1 MESNPTGGSRAGR
14 TAVALDEDALA
25 RRFLAAKAIAVEAGH
40 LALRLL
46 ADPASLDVQLKG
58 PQDFVTAAD
67 RAVEKLIAERLAAA
81 FPEDA
86 FLGEEFGSSAKRPE
100 AAALW
105 VVDPIDGT
113 SNFARARTEWC
124 VSIGLIQ
131 DGRPD
136 IGVIYHPPA
145 DELFAARRGLGAH
158 RNGVPIRTSRRSRL
172 REATVGFDYSSG
184 TPPVQHVT
192 QVQAMLERGG
202 EYRRN
207 GSAALSLAHV
217 ADGRLDG
224 FVELHLNAWDVV
236 AGMVLVSEAGGW
248 TSDFLRGASP
258 TKGSPLIAAAPG
270 IRDELLTLAGLDDWR

>member
-1 MESNPTGGSRAGR
+1 MKSNPTGGAWTGRA
-14 TAVALDEDALA
+14 AVALDEEALA
-25 RRFLAAKAIAVEAGH
+25 RRFLAAKAIAIEAGH

-67 RAVEKLIAERLAAA
+67 RAVERLIAERLAAA

-86 FLGEEFGSSAKRPE
+86 FLGEEFGSTAKRPE
-100 AAALW
+100 AAVLW

-113 SNFARARTEWC
+113 SNFARARAEW
-124 VSIGLIQ
+124 VISIGLVH
-131 DGRPD
+131 DGRPE

-145 DELFAARRGLGAH
+145 DELFAARRGRGAH
-158 RNGVPIRTSRRSRL
+158 RNGVPIRASRRTLLS
-172 REATVGFDYSSG
+172 EATVGFDTSSR
-184 TPPVQHVT
+184 TPAAQHVA

-224 FVELHLNAWDVV
+224 FVELQLNAWDVV

-248 TSDFLRGASP
+248 TNDFLSGD
-258 TKGSPLIAAAPG
+258 GLIEGNPMIATAAG
-270 IRDELLTLAGLDDWR
+270 IRDELLALTGLSAWR

>member
-1 MESNPTGGSRAGR
+1 MESNPTGGAGTR
-14 TAVALDEDALA
+14 HTTAALDEEALT

-67 RAVEKLIAERLAAA
+67 RAVERLIAERLAAA

-86 FLGEEFGSSAKRPE
+86 FLGEEFGSSAKRPK

-113 SNFARARTEWC
+113 SNFARARAEW
-124 VSIGLIQ
+124 VISIGLVR
-131 DGRPD
+131 DGKPE

-145 DELFAARRGLGAH
+145 DELFAARRGRGAH
-158 RNGVPIRTSRRSRL
+158 RNGVAIRASRL
-172 REATVGFDYSSG
+172 TLLSEATVGFDYSSG
-184 TPPVQHVT
+184 TPPVQHVA

-224 FVELHLNAWDVV
+224 FVELQLNAWDVV

-248 TSDFLRGASP
+248 TNDFLSGAGL
-258 TKGSPLIAAAPG
+258 TKGNPMIAAAAG
-270 IRDELLTLAGLDDWR
+270 IRDELLALTGLAAWR